1 MIPIKSWFS
10 GLLGLT
16 STNQVMSSSVLAYE
30 DIELANREKK
40 QDNEETLL
48 ITKLRNNSTLA
59 G

>member
-1 MIPIKSWFS
+1 
-10 GLLGLT
+10 
-16 STNQVMSSSVLAYE
+16 MSSSVLAYE